1 MTTNLHVNDQFPDIT
16 LPNHQNELTRL
27 SHFTK
32 PSLLDQHLGFLDGY
46 PLILVFFRG
55 FFCPRDQQQMRQ
67 FVEFQHELRVNYGKL
82 VAVSADPPLVQAAFR
97 AGLGAQWT
105 FLSDEQRTIIKQINI
120 LDETE
125 GEYAYR
131 AQPYTF
137 VLRPDLRIHAIYN
150 GWYFVGRPT
159 NEELRHDL
167 RTIMESRSDYRY
179 ETYDTQEVR
188 KIRIPQQEW
197 ANGTPS
203 LGANGLPIAQGVISW
218 FDLNAGIG
226 MIARE
231 GSAEDVFFH
240 FTALPGQGYRTIRP
254 GIPVQFEVVETR
266 TGPTARNIQQI
277 KEPTL

>member
-1 MTTNLHVNDQFPDIT
+1 MTTNLQVHDQFPDIA
-16 LPNHQNELTRL
+16 LLNQQNELTRL

-32 PSLLDQHLGFLDGY
+32 PSLLDMHLGFLDGY

-67 FVEFQHELRVNYGKL
+67 FVEFQHELRVNYAKL

-105 FLSDEQRTIIKQINI
+105 FLSDEQRIVIKQINI

-179 ETYDTQEVR
+179 ETYDTQEAR

-231 GSAEDVFFH
+231 GSGEDVFFH

>member
-1 MTTNLHVNDQFPDIT
+1 MTTTLQVNDQFPDIA
-16 LPNHQNELTRL
+16 LPNHQNELMRL

-32 PSLLDQHLGFLDGY
+32 PSLLDTHLGFLDGY

-67 FVEFQHELRVNYGKL
+67 LVEFQHELTVNYGKL

-97 AGLGAQWT
+97 AGLGARWT
-105 FLSDEQRTIIKQINI
+105 FLSDEQRTVIKQINI

-167 RTIMESRSDYRY
+167 RTIMQARSDYRY
-179 ETYDTQEVR
+179 EAYDTLQVR

-197 ANGTPS
+197 ADGAPP
-203 LGANGLPIAQGVISW
+203 LGENGLPVAQGVVRW

-226 MIARE
+226 MIARD
-231 GSAEDVFFH
+231 GSGGDVFFH
-240 FTALPGQGYRTIRP
+240 FTALPGQGYRTIKP
-254 GIPVQFEVVETR
+254 GVPVKFEVVENS
-266 TGPTARNIQQI
+266 TGPTAHNIQQI
-277 KEPTL
+277 S

>member
-1 MTTNLHVNDQFPDIT
+1 MTTNLHLNDQFPDIA
-16 LPNHQNELTRL
+16 LPNHQNELTQL

-32 PSLLDQHLGFLDGY
+32 PSLLDTHLGFLDGS

-150 GWYFVGRPT
+150 GWYFIGRPT

-167 RTIMESRSDYRY
+167 RSIMESRSDYRY
-179 ETYDTQEVR
+179 EAYDTPEVR

-226 MIARE
+226 MIAHE
-231 GSAEDVFFH
+231 GSGEDVFFH

-277 KEPTL
+277 KETAL